1 MSSFSS
7 RAIAR
12 RRRISGSPS
21 IRRRA
26 AANLSSSAALRDP
39 RGSPA
44 CDRPSDLEIV
54 VSRVRAGS
62 SEHEVLRSLELDPSC
77 ASVEVTHGLVE
88 RLLDRFR
95 DDWKSALGVFR
106 WAGRRA
112 EAGRVSPE
120 ACNGI
125 VDILGKSRRMD
136 RMREVLEE
144 MNRSKLVRL
153 STVGKVMRRYAGAGL
168 WEEAVEVFDELGDFG
183 LERNTES
190 MNLLLDTLCKERR
203 VEQARAIMLQL
214 KPHVLPDA
222 HTFNIFGWCKI
233 NRVDEAQWTIQEMK
247 GHGVR
252 PCVISYSTI
261 VQFYCRQG
269 NFNKVYQLFDEMR
282 DGGCPPNVVTY
293 TTVMHYL
300 AKLEEFDEALQL
312 AERMKLDGWEPDTPF
327 YNCLIHVLARAGR
340 VHDAVD
346 VFEVEMPA
354 RGMRPNTPTYNT
366 MISMFRHHGQV
377 QKAMGLLQEMEE
389 SNFAKPDVQTYY
401 PLLKSCFKSGKTDGF
416 LSRLLDDMVNKHH
429 LSLDVSAY
437 TLLIHGLCRADKVDW
452 AYLLFDEM
460 VGQDITP
467 RYQTC
472 RLLLDEVKQKNMYDA
487 AERIEDFMKKL

>member
-1 MSSFSS
+1 MSFFSS
-7 RAIAR
+7 RPIAR
-12 RRRISGSPS
+12 RPRISSFPS
-21 IRRRA
+21 TRRA
-26 AANLSSSAALRDP
+26 TPNLSSYALRHT
-39 RGSPA
+39 RESPTGEP
-44 CDRPSDLEIV
+44 PSDLEIV

-62 SEHEVLRSLELDPSC
+62 SEHEVLRSLERDPSC
-77 ASVEVTHGLVE
+77 ASIEVSHGLVE
-88 RLLDRFR
+88 KLLDRFR
-95 DDWKSALGVFR
+95 DDWKSALGVLR
-106 WAGRRA
+106 WAGPRV
-112 EAGRVSPE
+112 ESGRVSPE
-120 ACNGI
+120 AYDAV
-125 VDILGKSRRMD
+125 VDILGKNRRMD

-144 MNRSKLVRL
+144 MSRSKLVRL
-153 STVGKVMRRYAGAGL
+153 STVGKVMRRFAGAGL
-168 WEEAVEVFDELGDFG
+168 WEEAVKVFDELGDFG
-183 LERNTES
+183 LEKNTEA

-203 VEQARAIMLQL
+203 VEQARSIMLQL

-222 HTFNIFGWCKI
+222 HTFNILIFGWCKI
-233 NRVDEAQWTIQEMK
+233 NRVDEAQWTMQEMK

-282 DGGCPPNVVTY
+282 GEGRPPNVVTY

-300 AKLEEFDEALQL
+300 AKSEEFDEALQL
-312 AERMKLDGWEPDTPF
+312 AERMKLDGCEPDTLF

-340 VHDAVD
+340 VRDAVD

-354 RGMRPNTPTYNT
+354 RGVRPNTPTYNT
-366 MISMFRHHGQV
+366 MISMFCHHGHV
-377 QKAMGLLQEMEE
+377 QKAMDLLKDMED
-389 SNFAKPDVQTYY
+389 SNFAEPDVQTYY

-437 TLLIHGLCRADKVDW
+437 TLLIHGLCRADKADW